1 MLLCRGVTVGRL
13 ALAYVRVSQE
23 DENPENQVE
32 AIRRWAREHGVDV
45 LGFYIDVDV
54 SGGVPPRE
62 RPQYRAMLEA
72 ARRLGV
78 RVLLFY
84 DLSRLS
90 RSLEDGLLE
99 LKRLTEEGFDYKFVA
114 QEFLDYIEDPM
125 LRKKVISDFLWFA
138 ELYRKDISRRTREAM
153 RRLREQG
160 KKLGRPA
167 YPFPVEEVKHLL
179 AKGYTIAE
187 AHRLLTLQRK
197 ICRQKSSGEWDCMK
211 YETFR
216 RKVKEKIGGRR

>member
-1 MLLCRGVTVGRL
+1 MK

-23 DENPENQVE
+23 DENPENQIN
-32 AIRRWAREHGVDV
+32 AIRKWAQEHGVEV
-45 LGFYIDVDV
+45 VGFYIDIDV

-62 RPQYRAMLEA
+62 RPNYRAMLDTA
-72 ARRLGV
+72 KKLNV
-78 RVLLFY
+78 KLLLFY

-99 LKRLTEEGFDYKFVA
+99 LKKLTEEGYDYKFVA

-138 ELYRKDISRRTREAM
+138 ELYRKDISKRTKEALK
-153 RRLREQG
+153 RLKEQG
-160 KKLGRPA
+160 KKLGRPEF
-167 YPFPVEEVKHLL
+167 PFPKDYVKQLL
-179 AKGYTIAE
+179 AKGLRITQV
-187 AHRLLTLQRK
+187 HRLLVQERK
-197 ICRQKSSGEWDCMK
+197 ICREVKGEIKCMS

-216 RKVKEKIGGRR
+216 RKVKLLRSHK